1 MKDIVHEAVLFSF
14 SYEQDLEQNKNK
26 EEKLPAFRNFN
37 LNNIIC
43 NGAEYALLI
52 DALTESPVKN
62 LTITNSY
69 FETVAGVNSNFAEG
83 ITLDKVKFDIK
94 NDNLFTLNQT
104 KSITLNNVSFSG
116 NIKSFIS
123 LKGEKTDLIKISG
136 TDLSKLTAPVIFS
149 PEVNKNS
156 IEIK

>member
-1 MKDIVHEAVLFSF
+1 
-14 SYEQDLEQNKNK
+14 
-26 EEKLPAFRNFN
+26 
-37 LNNIIC
+37 
-43 NGAEYALLI
+43 
-52 DALTESPVKN
+52 VKN

-69 FETVAGVNSNFAEG
+69 FETVAGVNANFAEG
-83 ITLDKVKFDIK
+83 IILDKVKFDIK